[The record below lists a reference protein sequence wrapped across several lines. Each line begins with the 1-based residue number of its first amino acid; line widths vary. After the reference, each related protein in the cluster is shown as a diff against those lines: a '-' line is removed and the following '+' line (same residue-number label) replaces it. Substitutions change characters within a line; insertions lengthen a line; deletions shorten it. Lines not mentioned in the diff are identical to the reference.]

1 MPAISL
7 CIMLSSCSDFLV
19 ETPQTEVDA
28 ESVAEAFEAA
38 KDAFMDADLKDMEVV
53 DSHPVNCS
61 DEDGNLLEDYNG

>member
-1 MPAISL
+1 MSKFVVSMAVDGRI
-7 CIMLSSCSDFLV
+7 DV
-19 ETPQTEVDA
+19 EVDA